1 MKTRKVTDYALLTT
15 LALIL
20 SYVESQVPAFFAV
33 PGMKLGLTNLVVMVA
48 LYRMGDRD
56 AVTVNM
62 IRICLSALLFGNGF
76 SLAYSLSGGLLS
88 GFTMIALKRTEKFSI
103 IGVSIAGG
111 LSHNIGQILASMV
124 LLGTWRVAAYFIALW
139 ASGIAAGLA
148 IGVLSGEIVRR
159 LPQSVISGG
168 KP

>member
-1 MKTRKVTDYALLTT
+1 MKTHKVTDYALLTT

-33 PGMKLGLTNLVVMVA
+33 PGMKLGLTNLVVMIA

-56 AVTVNM
+56 ALTVNL

-88 GFTMIALKRTEKFSI
+88 GFTMIALKRTNLFSI
-103 IGVSIAGG
+103 VGVSIAGG
-111 LSHNIGQILASMV
+111 LAHNIGQILASMV
-124 LLGTWRVAAYFIALW
+124 LLGTWRIASYLIVLW
-139 ASGIAAGLA
+139 ISGIASGMV
-148 IGVLSGEIVRR
+148 IGILSGEITRR
-159 LPQSVISGG
+159 LPQSVITGG
-168 KP
+168 KS